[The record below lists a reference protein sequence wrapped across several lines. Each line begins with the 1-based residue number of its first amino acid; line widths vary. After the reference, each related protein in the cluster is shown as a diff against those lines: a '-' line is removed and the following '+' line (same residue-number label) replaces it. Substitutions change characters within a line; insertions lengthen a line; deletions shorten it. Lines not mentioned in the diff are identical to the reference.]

1 MADNKTLNTRL
12 VNKHDVEANWLKAVN
27 FIPLQGEIIV
37 YDIDENYSY
46 ERFKIGDGATN
57 ISALPFVEDIFKNN
71 LNIKN
76 GTGEKAIQQDGNTAS
91 GDHSVAFGVGTVASG
106 NQSVAMGIK
115 TEATEDYGIVV
126 GKFNETAPGAAV
138 VVGNGN
144 ASVARSNAAT
154 IDWDGN
160 AWFAGNVSVGENKV
174 LATQEYVD
182 SKTLTDTTLTIEGAP
197 ADAKAAGDAIKEARI
212 RAEIALLDPNIVLD
226 PDVEIYY
233 DPNKTEIGERE
244 FNDDDS
250 MEVAYFPNVEK
261 IGTWAFRKASA
272 TNTSKHKL
280 KAAIFPKAKEIGK
293 QAFRWNTALEF
304 VYAPE
309 AENIVSAFE
318 KCGIKIAD
326 FPKAKTLEA
335 HMAQCFAGCTSLTDV
350 NMPSLET
357 IEEQNAF
364 DGCTSLI
371 NIYMPKLTSANGR
384 TFVKCTALGK
394 VDFPLLMSVPT
405 QMFRGCTALTTVIL
419 RNSTVVTLEDTTAFA
434 QTPIESG
441 TGYIY
446 VPSAL
451 IEDYKVA
458 TNWSAYAAQF
468 RALEDYTV
476 DGTITGELDDFKVK
490 MTAAIDPTLTISG
503 APADAK
509 VVGDLWRAY
518 PTDADV
524 WELLINIGLY
534 ERIAD
539 ENGNVLTDEADAIL
553 LI

>member
-37 YDIDENYSY
+37 YDIDENYNY

-126 GKFNETAPGAAV
+126 GKFNEAAPGAAV

-144 ASVARSNAAT
+144 ASIARSNAAT

-182 SKTLTDTTLTIEGAP
+182 SKTLTDTTLTIEGAA
-197 ADAKAAGDAIKEARI
+197 ADAKATGDAVELARVK
-212 RAEIALLDPNIVLD
+212 AEIAAICPEALADPNI
-226 PDVEIYY
+226 EIHY
-233 DPNKTEIGERE
+233 DLLKTEIAKQEHWKDASVICE
-244 FNDDDS
+244 
-250 MEVAYFPNVEK
+250 YCPNVTT
-261 IGTWAFRKASA
+261 IGEMAYQDA
-272 TNTSKHKL
+272 TNLT
-280 KAAIFPKAKEIGK
+280 AAIFPNATTIVKN
-293 QAFRWNTALEF
+293 AFSYCANLKY
-304 VYAPE
+304 VY
-309 AENIVSAFE
+309 
-318 KCGIKIAD
+318 
-326 FPKAKTLEA
+326 FPKLVNIPYGAFMHTGIVHAEFLAVETIATGFGNAFANCKSLVNVNMPKLKNIETPTAFADCVMLSSVNFPELELVSE
-335 HMAQCFAGCTSLTDV
+335 MAFAGCTSLKNVDV
-350 NMPSLET
+350 PKAKTIGARAFHQSGIET
-357 IEEQNAF
+357 
-364 DGCTSLI
+364 L
-371 NIYMPKLTSANGR
+371 
-384 TFVKCTALGK
+384 
-394 VDFPLLMSVPT
+394 
-405 QMFRGCTALTTVIL
+405 IL
-419 RNSTVVTLEDTTAFA
+419 RNETVCTLANTNAF
-434 QTPIESG
+434 QETPIANG

-446 VPSAL
+446 VPAAL

-458 TNWSAYAAQF
+458 ANWSIYASQF

-476 DGTITGELDDFKVK
+476 DGTTVGKLDDFKVK

-518 PTDADV
+518 PDDNDV
-524 WELLINIGLY
+524 FDLLVKIGIYQRL
-534 ERIAD
+534 AD
-539 ENGNVLTDEADAIL
+539 EAGAILTDEVDNIL
-553 LI
+553 LL

>member
-37 YDIDENYSY
+37 YDIDENYNY

-126 GKFNETAPGAAV
+126 GKFNEAAPGAAV

-182 SKTLTDTTLTIEGAP
+182 SKTLTDTTLTIEGAA
-197 ADAKAAGDAIKEARI
+197 ADAKATGDAVELARVK
-212 RAEIALLDPNIVLD
+212 AEIAAICPEALVD
-226 PDVEIYY
+226 PDVAIYY
-233 DPNKTEIGERE
+233 DLEKTEIAARE
-244 FNDDDS
+244 FYNLTDTS
-250 MEVAYFPNVEK
+250 VYYFPKVTA
-261 IGTWAFRKASA
+261 IGNGAFMFNKGFMYLCAPQCTTLDDQVFQNA
-272 TNTSKHKL
+272 TML
-280 KAAIFPKAKEIGK
+280 KKVVFPKVTQIVHNGMGST
-293 QAFRWNTALEF
+293 FYSCTALEE
-304 VYAPE
+304 VDLPSITLIE
-309 AENIVSAFE
+309 QEGAFSGCSSLKKINMPLLE
-318 KCGIKIAD
+318 EIKTYGNTFANCSSLKYLD
-326 FPKAKTLEA
+326 FPKLKNIAGRSNTFAK
-335 HMAQCFAGCTSLTDV
+335 CG
-350 NMPSLET
+350 
-357 IEEQNAF
+357 
-364 DGCTSLI
+364 
-371 NIYMPKLTSANGR
+371 
-384 TFVKCTALGK
+384 
-394 VDFPLLMSVPT
+394 
-405 QMFRGCTALTTVIL
+405 LTTVIL
-419 RNSTVVTLEDTTAFA
+419 RSNTICTLTDGSAFKL
-434 QTPIESG
+434 TPIADG

-446 VPSAL
+446 VPAAL

-458 TNWSAYAAQF
+458 ANWSIYASQF

-476 DGTITGELDDFKVK
+476 DGTTVGELDDFKVK

-518 PTDADV
+518 PDDNDV
-524 WELLINIGLY
+524 FDLLVKIGLIQ
-534 ERIAD
+534 RLAD
-539 ENGNVLTDEADAIL
+539 ETGAILTDETGNIL
-553 LI
+553 LL